1 MSNDDQHIRRPDAD
15 LRSPQVDDVEGH
27 IKRPEADFR
36 RAWGDDGAE
45 GHIKRPEADIR
56 SPWVD
61 DDVEGHIRLRDQ
73 GPVDGQNEIR
83 RP

>member
-15 LRSPQVDDVEGH
+15 LRSPQVDDV
-27 IKRPEADFR
+27 
-36 RAWGDDGAE
+36 E